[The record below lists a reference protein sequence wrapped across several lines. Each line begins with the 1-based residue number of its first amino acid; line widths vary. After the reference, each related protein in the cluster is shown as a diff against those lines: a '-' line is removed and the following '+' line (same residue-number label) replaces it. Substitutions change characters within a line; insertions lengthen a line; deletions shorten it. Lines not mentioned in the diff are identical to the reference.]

1 MASSRDDFIIAIRSA
16 FLKKSTQQK
25 FSLLTLVIVSVFVIL
40 LSSFDFRIVRLLKMG
55 INEFVYR
62 SSFVISIPEN
72 FIKKTYV
79 SAKNHFKVYE
89 ENKQLKEKLELETS
103 KNYNSEYILEE
114 NKRLRS
120 TIEETNNQTSEIIG
134 KVLVDK
140 KSPFL
145 RSVIVNRGSRDG
157 VILGMAVLDKSYL
170 IGKVVEVTFTTSR
183 ILLLSDLNSKVPVD
197 IMPNNIQSI
206 LSGTGDYNGL
216 IQYTRDKSLLE
227 DDAIVFTSGAGGLFK
242 SGIPIGKIK
251 NDPINSKINVYF
263 FSDFSQLR
271 YVKITSYKE
280 EAE

>member
-1 MASSRDDFIIAIRSA
+1 MQASRDDFVIAIRSA
-16 FLKKSTQQK
+16 FLKKENKQK
-25 FSLLTLVIVSVFVIL
+25 FSLFALIFLTFLILVLEKFN
-40 LSSFDFRIVRLLKMG
+40 LKP
-55 INEFVYR
+55 IDYLKISLREVAYR
-62 SSFVISIPEN
+62 STFIVSIPEN
-72 FIKKTYV
+72 LIKKTYL
-79 SAKNHFKVYE
+79 ATKNHFKVYE
-89 ENKQLKEKLELETS
+89 ENKQLREKLEYETS

-120 TIEETNNQTSEIIG
+120 TIEETNNLTSEIVG

-157 VILGMAVLDKSYL
+157 VMLGMAVLDKSYL

-197 IMPNNIQSI
+197 IMPNNVQSI
-206 LSGTGDYNGL
+206 LSGTGDFDGV

-227 DDAIVFTSGAGGLFK
+227 ENAIVFTSGAGGLFK

-251 NDPINSKINVYF
+251 KDNINSKIVVNF

-271 YVKITSYKE
+271 YVKISSFKE
-280 EAE
+280 ETE